1 MDETKPS
8 KHLKKE
14 IITLVLSKLDQ
25 AINKK
30 IILSILLI
38 TFFTHLRRL

>member
-1 MDETKPS
+1 MDRTKPS

-14 IITLVLSKLDQ
+14 IIKLVLSKQDQ

-30 IILSILLI
+30 IIFSILLI
-38 TFFTHLRRL
+38 TFLRI